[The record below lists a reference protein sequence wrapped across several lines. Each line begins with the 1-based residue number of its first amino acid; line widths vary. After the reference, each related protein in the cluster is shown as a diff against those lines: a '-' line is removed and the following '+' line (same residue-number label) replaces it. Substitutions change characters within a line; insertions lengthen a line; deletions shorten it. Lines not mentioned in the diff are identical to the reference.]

1 MKLGDIIR
9 NFIEKLLNLEVKGNV
24 ELVTKTVDDESKKE
38 IAKKDTIIIGENAT
52 INENDKYEYKCKVHE
67 KLTQK
72 EITSGIVEVTIND
85 KVKLKANYVNGAFR
99 VNGSWQIGANKI
111 HATYKANNTYNQS
124 SIENILTVRKKSISN
139 ASANTPDKD
148 GNYCLSRCLL
158 GAEGKQGTNYF
169 CAPFSVMEAIYELYN
184 IDMSQRWLANK
195 MGTTTNGTS
204 HSGIEQGIKAFNKEY
219 NKNCKYEWKNFSQIG
234 WKKMAEYVK
243 DPQIAII
250 FHIMWHNDNNWNDTG
265 GHYAVLRC
273 VNPKKSTCVEIY
285 SLSGAQLKTRT
296 FKYWETCMNE
306 ISQPSVLILRK

>member
-9 NFIEKLLNLEVKGNV
+9 NFINKLLNLEVKGNV
-24 ELVTKTVDDESKKE
+24 ELVTKTVDNESKNE
-38 IAKKDTIIIGENAT
+38 IAKKDTIIIGENVT
-52 INENDKYEYKCKVHE
+52 INENDKYEYKCKVYE

-85 KVKLKANYVNGAFR
+85 KVKLNANYVNGAFR
-99 VNGSWQIGANKI
+99 VNNSWQVGTNKI
-111 HATYKANNTYNQS
+111 HATYKANDTYYQS
-124 SIENILTVRKKSISN
+124 IIENTLIVKKKSVSN

-148 GNYCLSRCLL
+148 GNYCLQRCLL

-169 CAPFSVMEAIYELYN
+169 CAPFSIMEAIYELYN

-234 WKKMAEYVK
+234 WQKMAEYVK
-243 DPQIAII
+243 DPEIAIV
-250 FHIMWHNDNNWNDTG
+250 FHIMWHNDNDWSDTG

-296 FKYWETCMNE
+296 FKYWETCMSE